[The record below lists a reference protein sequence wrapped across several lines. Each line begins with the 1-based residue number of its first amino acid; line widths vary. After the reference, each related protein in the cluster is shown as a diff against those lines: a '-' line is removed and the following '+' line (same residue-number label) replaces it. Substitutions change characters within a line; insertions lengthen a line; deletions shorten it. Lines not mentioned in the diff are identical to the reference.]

1 MLHKILTERRRSL
14 GLSIDQLVEKS
25 GVPKGTLTKVLTGA
39 SANPALETVKAIA
52 YALGLTLND
61 LEENRVPS
69 LSPKSVAVAQAYEH
83 MTPYG
88 RSLIDVIVENESKYG
103 RAIRIISNRDEERM
117 EASKRYS
124 EGFSEEYE

>member
-1 MLHKILTERRRSL
+1 MLHKILTERRRSI
-14 GLSIDQLVEKS
+14 GMSIDQLVEKS

-69 LSPKSVAVAQAYEH
+69 LSAKAVAVAQAYEH

-88 RSLIDVIVENESKYG
+88 RSLIDVIIENESKYG
-103 RAIRIISNRDEERM
+103 RAIRIISNREEERD
-117 EASKRYS
+117 EFLRKFRESYD
-124 EGFSEEYE
+124 ELE

>member
-1 MLHKILTERRRSL
+1 MLHKILTERRRSI
-14 GLSIDQLVEKS
+14 GMSIDQLVEKS

-61 LEENRVPS
+61 LEEDRNPG
-69 LSPKSVAVAQAYEH
+69 LSAKAVAVAQEYER

-103 RAIRIISNRDEERM
+103 RAIRIISNREEERD
-117 EASKRYS
+117 EFLRKFRESYD
-124 EGFSEEYE
+124 ELE